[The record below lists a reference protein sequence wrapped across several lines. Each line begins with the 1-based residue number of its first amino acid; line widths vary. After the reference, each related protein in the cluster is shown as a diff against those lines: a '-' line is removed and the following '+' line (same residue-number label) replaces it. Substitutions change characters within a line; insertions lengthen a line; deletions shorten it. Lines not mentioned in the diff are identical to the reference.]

1 MRHDSRL
8 SRMLH
13 VLIHMAGQD
22 ATMTSEHIGRML
34 GTNAAVVRRTM
45 AGMRKAELV
54 VSGRGPGGGWRLNR
68 PLSEITLAQVYE
80 AIDSPPLFALGFSN
94 AEPECLVE
102 QEVNQALGRTLDE
115 ARERLLKRFA
125 EIRLSDVME
134 GFERRAEAY
143 LKG

>member
-13 VLIHMAGQD
+13 VLIHMASED
-22 ATMTSEHIGRML
+22 TAITSEQIGRML

-45 AGMRKAELV
+45 AGMREAGLV

-68 PLSEITLAQVYE
+68 PLAEITLAQVYE
-80 AIDSPPLFALGFSN
+80 AIDSPALFALGFSN

-102 QEVNQALGRTLDE
+102 QEVNQALERTLAE
-115 ARERLLKRFA
+115 ARERLLRRFA
-125 EIRLSDVME
+125 EIRLSDILE
-134 GFERRAEAY
+134 GFDKRVAALR
-143 LKG
+143 